1 MCVWKVERS
10 VRSLV
15 LLGVGSLGLGSFRL
29 DLVDAMMRSIRR
41 KGSREGLAEMVEGR
55 GVPIQAPADAKRGCL
70 CYALRAKVRLYM
82 IYRCWRAGYALLS
95 ERQGC
100 RDGRAMRIEHA
111 CLELLRLIL
120 SLAGSLF
127 RRGHKQVSR

>member
-15 LLGVGSLGLGSFRL
+15 LLGVGSLGVGSFRL

-41 KGSREGLAEMVEGR
+41 KGSREGLAEMVEG
-55 GVPIQAPADAKRGCL
+55 GGMPIQAPADAKRCCL
-70 CYALRAKVRLYM
+70 CYALRAKVKLYM
-82 IYRCWRAGYALLS
+82 ICRGWRAGYALLR

-100 RDGRAMRIEHA
+100 RDGRAMRIEGA
-111 CLELLRLIL
+111 CLE
-120 SLAGSLF
+120 
-127 RRGHKQVSR
+127 